1 MIVAVAVFEI
11 HIPHSRSLKEKRAVV
26 RSLRDRLRSRWEVS
40 AAEVGLQELHQR
52 ARLAVAMVASDGAN
66 VEPLFEEMAAIVEQQ
81 GDASLVGWN
90 LDLQSFEEDLP
101 LDASKYE

>member
-11 HIPHSRSLKEKRAVV
+11 HIPHARSLKEKRAVV

>member
-11 HIPHSRSLKEKRAVV
+11 HIPHARSLKEKRAVV

-52 ARLAVAMVASDGAN
+52 ARLAVAMVASDGSN
-66 VEPLFEEMAAIVEQQ
+66 VEPMFEEMAASVEQQ

-90 LDLQSFEEDLP
+90 LDLQAFEEDLP